1 MSNRKNL
8 FGTRILCILMS
19 FLMVFTSVP
28 VMSIIAFAEELSGD
42 EIANEPRYELNFNKN
57 WKFNYGDVANAQS
70 TAYSDKAWADVS
82 LPHDFSIIQD
92 FTTSG
97 TEGESGSLPGGTGW
111 YRKSFILPQSVH
123 DRVFILNF
131 GASYQETTVYVNGT
145 KIGENFNG
153 YNSFSF
159 DISDYLYFD
168 GATQNVIAV
177 KVVNN
182 IPSSRWYSGSG
193 LIGDVTLSVL
203 RNVHVG
209 LYGTQIT
216 TPDLESSNGTD
227 GTTNIKVEI
236 HNDAN
241 ASETVNV
248 VADIMNSSG
257 TVVATTASQ
266 TLTLGA
272 GSTTNVTLTAEVSS
286 PALWSVD
293 TPNMYKACIR
303 VEENGEA
310 LDEYYTDFGYTW
322 SSWSQS
328 TGFSLNGQKLKLQGV
343 CMHLDQG
350 GLGAAQEY
358 DAIYRQLS
366 ILKGMGV
373 NAIRGSHNV
382 FPEMYIDICN
392 ELGIL
397 FMEEM
402 FDGWYTS
409 KNENTYDFGPHF
421 NTSISS
427 SNKVIGGTGLKWYQF
442 VITQT
447 IKRDRNNPSI
457 FVWDVG
463 NELDNYGDTSVGS
476 DMKNIIDSLDTRP
489 ILWGNNTG
497 NKQAIDSYMD
507 IFGGNY
513 HLTDY
518 LSRYSSFGMPFV
530 GSETASAL
538 SSRGVYKYSYSNTA
552 NVSGDNYVHDARYAG
567 GSDYQISAYDASK
580 VGWGN
585 TAADAWYYTIV
596 NDWFSG
602 EFIWTGFD
610 YIGEPTPWNAYTGPN
625 GPYAYPNSSYFGPID
640 TAGFY
645 KDTAWLYNAFWNTN
659 ETTLHLVPG
668 TWNSSNLVVDA
679 SGYVDTAIYTNAP
692 YVELLYNGTVIAKAT
707 GTTYRTSA
715 GFTYTTYTET
725 VVDSSKC
732 QIGTLTDSNDHNLY
746 PLFEVKYDSSATLTL
761 KAYQSEGGAEI
772 TDTVG
777 TKKVYANMATGIT
790 VSAWNADTT
799 LTADSDSFNYI
810 EVTAVDA
817 NGNFVNDY
825 NGTLNVTLT
834 SNSGAGVIAAVDNG
848 NAATTQKFQ
857 SSSALLSD
865 TTAQIQMFNGKALI
879 IVQSTEKAGK
889 INVTVAPTDLPSQSI
904 GLTSVEEVNDELT
917 DEFEEIF
924 DQTVDVSNLDNQ
936 TRYEFLEDSFND
948 LEEPVE
954 EVSYVLYTLGSGAV
968 TSVPSGNYIIVGT
981 DTTGNT
987 STGVLNTTSA
997 SAGTLQTSGSAASTS
1012 SQSFYFSRLDNGKYT
1027 ISFTGEHVTNEFLN
1041 VTANGV
1047 EITGEPQELDVI
1059 FSDGKVKIGDGTNY
1073 ITYSSSAS
1081 NTAGVS
1087 TSGTALK
1094 LYQIVNGE
1102 VSRWGDVGLVEAGQY
1117 IIYGTS
1123 NWSNTSGYVMTPT
1136 PTVVNSFNGLVQSA
1150 ATPSNNEIKTDA
1162 ANEWTIEKIEDSNS
1176 YTIKSSTGK
1185 YFHIDSSGNAKLYL
1199 SDSPVATR
1207 IRQYNSEQKVVI
1219 DVDNYVLD
1227 LYGDGLFSQYIQ
1239 SNMDLI
1245 GDNERFE
1252 LYRRIDPTSSADIA
1266 LYNALENALN
1276 ENPAAYEEESYANLL
1291 DAVQAGLEK
1300 YGNDAVSDAD
1310 KTAAADAI
1318 TAAFNALE
1326 KSAISPTL
1334 KEDIA
1339 NLDEPVSVSGGYFKY
1354 TASSGS
1360 IIPDGEYII
1369 YVPYNVDGAVGQAR
1383 VMTGTAVTSGNYK
1396 GFGRVTATVSGDEI
1410 TTAEANEWTITY
1422 NSSTGK
1428 YTIVNKSGE
1437 YLNISTSSTRNVT
1450 ASSTAVEMSITGLSN
1465 GKVNIHNSNYYLQ
1478 NQDTSGSEMFSSWT
1492 GSGSGNHEQI
1502 ELYRKQYAYDAT
1514 NKKALYDAL
1523 QKGAETSQE
1532 LYTTATYTALLQAM
1546 QNGYDVFTDN
1556 SATDAEITAATQAIN
1571 RAYDALKYI
1580 NLRPMLEN
1588 QIASLVP
1595 PPGSQAQYGRYTA
1608 KQTSATVIPD
1618 GEYVISLDFDN
1629 RGTYGCWGVM
1639 SNTYVFEDGTF
1650 WDGMGW
1656 AATGAE
1662 PNANSDTWL
1671 IQRDTSSGNYL
1682 ISRLNADSVREY
1694 LYIPN
1699 AGNNDNCE
1707 MSATTSYSGK
1717 AAYWSAEIDTA
1728 TGLVK
1733 FRNTTRTDHLITFC
1747 AQEAYDSDLID
1758 GNLYVSAYQEG
1769 AISGKNNLLRLQ
1781 RKENGKLVDW
1791 YAPVADGKYIITQL
1805 NVNDTGVSNTTT
1817 NIMNTTSVPVAGS
1830 FAQVSNQQI
1839 VNDKITTNIDYELV
1853 FELADI
1859 ASGMYYIKTNAG
1871 KYISIGNAGTTDAT
1885 HKSYEL
1891 TLSDT
1896 PMALYVDPDENGN
1909 VYIYREDGSTT
1920 NDADNIYLDHYV
1932 GDSRFSSWK
1941 ESRSGNKAMRL
1952 FSYEQMVSENTVQQ
1966 ALYKKL
1972 QDAIAIDQGNY
1983 SEESYYNLL
1992 LAIKNGIDSYNNDTT
2007 DAQWQAAIDEI
2018 DRAIAALEIAKAS
2031 FPATLYKYGY
2041 TPTTDYSSGG
2051 KDFNQITYKEMF
2063 DVIYATPEILDQIK
2077 TVIGYDTATWASD
2090 DEKNSALEAV
2100 AYEYAKLYSLSFT
2113 GFPVKDGTE
2122 FTKATDYY
2130 DTYWNIW
2137 EKPGTK
2143 ADGEDNN
2150 EGASVQGLFS
2160 ATLNENGLPGAHEPY
2175 DGTLGYINTTM
2186 SSDTQNNDTTVAG
2199 LHSNISKTITR
2210 NGGSVSITL
2219 TPLEDISVYVPD
2231 FFSRN
2236 NILSADRLGNPT
2248 ETYAKYY
2255 WDVQFPFIEYTNMFG
2270 VNTYVYDSSDTER
2283 VFQASY
2289 NDATHT
2295 ATAQLTEI
2303 DDPTKGL
2310 VQIPHGMPDN
2320 KGFFPFNYR
2329 LDGSNADMSTT
2340 ENGIYHYGMSFTT
2353 EFYIPSSGQYGD
2365 GNDIVFE
2372 FSGDDDVLV
2381 YIDDVLVLDNGGLH
2395 GARYANINF
2404 TKKSVS
2410 YQYIADVETA
2420 TVTNAYSEGI
2430 TYTYGAENAGISTR
2444 NQAAIEYL
2452 NKIATD
2458 GEQHTFKFY
2467 YLERGSTESNCKLM
2481 FNIQKISDYVK
2492 LNDQSYVVDFG
2503 IPVAFDVKENNELSA
2518 PEGYEF
2524 ATYNYIGVTGRVP
2537 ASANSLVMFNEPTE
2551 DEVTRFGSQSELEYE
2566 GNFGTYFI
2574 NKDGT
2579 VKYTPHTMQFTDA
2592 GSIYLCA
2599 KVEHDPTYKEGTV
2612 YYAFEKVTIIPAT
2625 TIYYEDDFEGDGVTY
2640 TDGTIPTGE
2649 TNTNGYGVWKDATSP
2664 LPTGVIKGEIYQNAD
2679 QPGKTDANNY
2689 GYDGA
2694 YSDCAMYSG
2703 YSAKYVTVSAKNNPN
2718 VKYSGGEGSSW
2729 PEAEFTFAG
2738 TGFDLISVTS
2748 KDTGAI
2754 NLTVSDT
2761 DGNVVKNHT
2770 VNTYYGYTYGQIY
2783 RAANGS
2789 ETLTVTNTPLY
2800 FTADRGYTATPTY
2813 YAEDG
2818 TIVTENTGDLKPAYA
2833 MGWIIENVVAEDN
2846 ALYQIPVIKVN
2857 GLDYGTY
2864 TVTITPMYSSRMD
2877 AAKDGAYDFYVDAIR
2892 IYNPAGIGDTLTNPT
2907 ISYAYTQDREANPDY
2922 LELRNMLISTNKLTN
2937 DGTSA
2942 EGVVFIDGIS
2952 ENDDVSK
2959 YTSGGPN
2966 NELYLLKGQAV
2977 AFQIWASSVPDD
2989 IQIGAK
2995 AVGDTVPTMFISY
3008 QTTSDLYTAQTSIRT
3023 ATDLSYSIDALLR
3036 QQSQGQLGWTPV
3048 TGSDGNTYYS
3058 SGTIVIQN
3066 ISEGIISITNVRW
3079 TFPSTGFGYFENL
3092 ENNAQTTAEEP
3103 VMLMSNYSTFR
3114 MARSA
3119 VRAVNADLEIGQDD
3133 VVIENDTVTAGESI
3147 TVNVTTSTDV
3157 SELVIRDEK
3166 GNVITPEAVESFVGT
3181 IDNEDVKLWTV
3192 TLSETEAGTYT
3203 YFITGAYEN
3212 GLESDNPVE
3221 ITVTVE
3227 EIPQPE
3233 ENPEENL
3240 TFFEKLTGF
3249 FEKILDFFR
3258 RLVVLLTGAE
3268 M

>member
-8 FGTRILCILMS
+8 FGTRMLCILMS
-19 FLMVFTSVP
+19 FLMVITSIP
-28 VMSIIAFAEELSGD
+28 ALSIFALAEELSGD

-70 TAYSDKAWADVS
+70 TAYSDKAWSDVS

-92 FTTSG
+92 FTLSG

-168 GATQNVIAV
+168 GVTQNIIAV

-227 GTTNIKVEI
+227 GTTTVKVEI
-236 HNDAN
+236 HNDSSATEN
-241 ASETVNV
+241 INV
-248 VADIMNSSG
+248 VADILNSSG
-257 TVVATTASQ
+257 TVVATANQS
-266 TLTLGA
+266 LSISGN
-272 GSTTNVTLTAEVSS
+272 TTKAVTLTAEVSS

-293 TPNMYKACIR
+293 TPNMYKARIR

-322 SSWSQS
+322 SSWNQT
-328 TGFSLNGQKLKLQGV
+328 TGFSLNGQNLKLQGV

-350 GLGAAQEY
+350 GLGAVQEY

-402 FDGWYTS
+402 FDGWIVH
-409 KNENTYDFGPHF
+409 KNDNSYDFATCF
-421 NTSISS
+421 DTSIASD
-427 SNKVIGGTGLKWYQF
+427 NHIFGGSGLKWYQF
-442 VITQT
+442 VVTQT
-447 IKRDRNNPSI
+447 IKRDRNNPCI
-457 FVWDVG
+457 FAWDVA
-463 NELDNYGDTSVGS
+463 NELWNPNQPTIAS
-476 DMKNIIDSLDTRP
+476 DLKNIIDSLDSRP
-489 ILWGNNTG
+489 MLWGNNSG
-497 NKQAIDSYMD
+497 SKQSIDSYMD

-513 HLTDY
+513 HLSDY
-518 LSRYSSFGMPFV
+518 LSKYSSFGMPFV
-530 GSETASAL
+530 GSETASVVG
-538 SSRGVYKYSYSNTA
+538 SRGYYKNLYSQNAY
-552 NVSGDNYVHDARYAG
+552 NVNYAG
-567 GSDYQISAYDASK
+567 SYQVNAYDASN
-580 VGWGN
+580 VSWGN
-585 TAADAWYYTIV
+585 TAADAWYYTII

-602 EFIWTGFD
+602 EFVWTGFD
-610 YIGEPTPWNAYTGPN
+610 YIGEPTPWNGHDNTYVKTDIN
-625 GPYAYPNSSYFGPID
+625 GPNSSFFGIID
-640 TAGFY
+640 TAGFG
-645 KDTAWLYNAFWNTN
+645 KDSYYLYNSWWDKN

-668 TWNSSNLVVDA
+668 TWNSSNLVVDS
-679 SGYVDTAIYTNAP
+679 SGYVDVAIYTSAP
-692 YVELLYNGTVIAKAT
+692 YVELLYNGNVIAKAT
-707 GTTYRTSA
+707 GTTYTTSA
-715 GFTYTTYTET
+715 GYRYTTYAET

-732 QIGTLTDSNDHNLY
+732 KVGTLTGSNDHNLY
-746 PLFEVKYDSSATLTL
+746 PLFEVKYDASAELTL
-761 KAYQSEGGAEI
+761 KAYKSEGGAEI

-777 TKKVYANMATGIT
+777 TKKVYANTASNIT
-790 VSAWNADTT
+790 VGAWNDDTT
-799 LTADSDSFNYI
+799 LTADGDSFNYI
-810 EVTAVDA
+810 EVTAVDS

-825 NGTLNVTLT
+825 NGTLDVTLT
-834 SNSGAGVIAAVDNG
+834 SSSGAGVIAAVDNG
-848 NAATTQKFQ
+848 NASTNDKFQ
-857 SSSALLSD
+857 SSTSLLSD
-865 TTAQIQMFNGKALI
+865 TTARIKMFNGKALI

-904 GLTSVEEVNDELT
+904 GLTSVAEVDDELT

-936 TRYEFLEDSFND
+936 ARFEFLEASFND
-948 LEEPVE
+948 LDEPVE
-954 EVSYVLYTLGSGAV
+954 DVSYVLYTLGSGAV
-968 TSVPSGNYIIVGT
+968 SEIPTGYYIISGS
-981 DTTGNT
+981 DSTGNI
-987 STGVLNTTSA
+987 STGSLSTTSA
-997 SAGTLQTSGSAASTS
+997 GAGTLVTEGSEIGSN
-1012 SQSFYFSRLDNGKYT
+1012 SRVWTFTKQDNGKYYV
-1027 ISFTGEHVTNEFLN
+1027 SFTGEFIIGEYLN
-1041 VTANGV
+1041 ISASGLSTSA
-1047 EITGEPQELDVI
+1047 TPQELDVI

-1073 ITYSSSAS
+1073 ITYSSSSA

-1094 LYQIVNGE
+1094 LYQVKDGE
-1102 VSRWGDVGLVEAGQY
+1102 VERFGDVGLVEDGQY

-1123 NWSNTSGYVMTPT
+1123 SWTNTSGYVMTPK
-1136 PTVVNSFNGLVQSA
+1136 PTVVNSFNGLEQSA
-1150 ATPSNNEIKTDA
+1150 ATPSGNEIVTDS
-1162 ANEWTIEKIEDSNS
+1162 ANEWTFEKIEDSTG
-1176 YTIKSSTGK
+1176 YTIKSSDGK
-1185 YFHIDSSGNAKLYL
+1185 YLNIDSSGNAKLYL

-1207 IRQYNSEQKVVI
+1207 IRQYNSEQKVII

-1239 SNMDLI
+1239 SNMGLI

-1252 LYRRIDPTSSADIA
+1252 LYRKVDASSAADIA

-1276 ENPAAYEEESYANLL
+1276 TNPAAYEDESYANLL

-1300 YGNDAVSDAD
+1300 YGKDTVSDAE
-1310 KTAAADAI
+1310 KTAAAEAI
-1318 TAAFNALE
+1318 NSAFDALE
-1326 KSAISPTL
+1326 KNAISPTL

-1339 NLDEPVSVSGGYFKY
+1339 GLQAPVSIEGGYFKY
-1354 TASSGS
+1354 KAVSGTP
-1360 IIPDGEYII
+1360 IPDGQYIL
-1369 YVPYNVDGAVGQAR
+1369 YATDKSNSSNV
-1383 VMTGTAVTSGNYK
+1383 MSGNDITASTGVK
-1396 GFGRVTATVSGDEI
+1396 GFERSTGTVSGEKI
-1410 TTAEANEWTITY
+1410 TTAESNEWTITY

-1428 YTIVNKSGE
+1428 YTFKNVDDE
-1437 YLNISTSSTRNVT
+1437 YLNVQQARNSVT
-1450 ASSTAVEMSITGLSN
+1450 ASSTPIELSISPYSDGT
-1465 GKVNIHNSNYYLQ
+1465 VNIHNSNFYLQ
-1478 NQDTSGSEMFSSWT
+1478 NHDTKAAPIFSNWDETT
-1492 GSGSGNHEQI
+1492 GNQVHCKFT
-1502 ELYRKQYAYDAT
+1502 LYREQEAYDAT

-1523 QKGAETSQE
+1523 QMGAEAEQE
-1532 LYTTATYTALLQAM
+1532 LYTNATYTALLQAM
-1546 QNGYDVFTDN
+1546 QNGYDVFTDD
-1556 SATDAEITAATQAIN
+1556 SATDAEIISATQAIN
-1571 RAYDALKYI
+1571 KAYDALKYL
-1580 NLRPMLEN
+1580 NLRPLLES
-1588 QIASLVP
+1588 QIAALTP

-1629 RGTYGCWGVM
+1629 RGTNGCWGVM
-1639 SNTYVFEDGTF
+1639 SNTYVLEDGWT

-1656 AATGAE
+1656 AATGAA

-1682 ISRLNADSVREY
+1682 ISRLNADGEREY

-1733 FRNTTRTDHLITFC
+1733 FRNTTSARSDHLITFC
-1747 AQEAYDSDLID
+1747 AQEAYDSNLID
-1758 GNLYVSAYQEG
+1758 GSLYVSAYQEG

-1781 RKENGKLVDW
+1781 RKENGQLVEW
-1791 YAPVADGKYIITQL
+1791 YAPVADGRYLITQL

-1817 NIMNTTSVPVAGS
+1817 NVMNTTSVPVAGS

-1853 FELADI
+1853 FELVDI
-1859 ASGMYYIKTNAG
+1859 ASGTYYIKTNTG
-1871 KYISIGNAGTTDAT
+1871 KYISIGNSGTTDAT

-1909 VYIYREDGSTT
+1909 VYIYREDGSAS

-1932 GDSRFSSWK
+1932 GDNRFSSWK
-1941 ESRSGNKAMRL
+1941 ESRSGNKALRL

-1983 SEESYYNLL
+1983 SEESYNKLL
-1992 LAIKNGIDSYNNDTT
+1992 LAIMDGIDSYNNDTT
-2007 DAQWQAAIDEI
+2007 DDEWQASIDKI
-2018 DRAIAALEIAKAS
+2018 DSAIAALEIAKTS
-2031 FPATLYKYGY
+2031 FPATIYKYGY
-2041 TPTTDYSSGG
+2041 TPTSTYTGGG
-2051 KDFNQITYKEMF
+2051 KDFNEITYMEMF
-2063 DVIYATPEILDQIK
+2063 DVIYATPKILDQIK
-2077 TVIGYDTATWASD
+2077 AVIGYDTATWASS
-2090 DEKNSALEAV
+2090 DEKNAALEAV
-2100 AYEYAKLYSLSFT
+2100 VYEYAKLYSIAFT
-2113 GFPVKDGTE
+2113 GFPVASDDKN
-2122 FTKATDYY
+2122 TKVTNLY
-2130 DTYWNIW
+2130 DTFWNIW
-2137 EKPGTK
+2137 DKPNTK
-2143 ADGEDNN
+2143 GSN
-2150 EGASVQGLFS
+2150 EQINDGASVQGLFS
-2160 ATLNENGLPGAHEPY
+2160 TTLGADGLPESHAAY
-2175 DGTLGYINTTM
+2175 DDALPYINTDVTM
-2186 SSDTQNNDTTVAG
+2186 HTNVTNRAVSG
-2199 LHSNISKTITR
+2199 IHENITKDITR
-2210 NGGSVSITL
+2210 NGSTSTITL
-2219 TPLEDISVYVPD
+2219 TPLEDISVYAPD
-2231 FFSRN
+2231 FFSREA
-2236 NILSADRLGNPT
+2236 ILSSGKLGNPSA
-2248 ETYAKYY
+2248 TYAKQY
-2255 WDVQFPFIEYTNMFG
+2255 WDVQFPFVEYTNMFG

-2289 NDATHT
+2289 NDSTHT

-2303 DDPTKGL
+2303 DSDSDLGKVRGPNDWSNGR
-2310 VQIPHGMPDN
+2310 
-2320 KGFFPFNYR
+2320 GFFPFNNR
-2329 LDGSNADMSTT
+2329 LDGSNASMTTT
-2340 ENGIYHYGMSFTT
+2340 EAAVYHFGMSFSTD
-2353 EFYIPSSGQYGD
+2353 FYIPSTGQYGD

-2395 GARYANINF
+2395 GPRYANINF

-2410 YQYIADVETA
+2410 YQFLSDVESGA
-2420 TVTNAYSEGI
+2420 VLNPGSEGI
-2430 TYTYGAENAGISTR
+2430 TYTYGAENAGISAQ

-2452 NKIATD
+2452 NKVATD
-2458 GEQHTFKFY
+2458 GQQHTFTFY
-2467 YLERGSTESNCKLM
+2467 YLERGSTDSNCKLM

-2503 IPVAFDVKENNELSA
+2503 LPVEFDVKENNVVTA

-2524 ATYNYIGVTGRVP
+2524 ATYNYVGITNRVP
-2537 ASANSLVMFNEPTE
+2537 ASANSLVMFNEPTA
-2551 DEVTRFGSQSELEYE
+2551 DEVTRFGSKTQLEYA
-2566 GNFGTYFI
+2566 GNFGTYII

-2579 VKYTPHTMQFTDA
+2579 VKYTPKTIQFTDA

-2612 YYAFEKVTIIPAT
+2612 YYAFEKITIIPAT
-2625 TIYYEDDFEGDGVTY
+2625 TIYYEDDFEGNGVTY
-2640 TDGTIPTGE
+2640 TDGTIPTDE
-2649 TNTNGYGVWKDATSP
+2649 TNNNKYGIWQDATNS
-2664 LPTGVIKGEIYQNAD
+2664 LPTGVIKGEIYQHADKPGAVDSNA
-2679 QPGKTDANNY
+2679 Y
-2689 GYDGA
+2689 GYDSA
-2694 YSDCAMYSG
+2694 YDECAMYSG
-2703 YSAKYVTVSAKNNPN
+2703 YSSKYVTVSTKNNPN
-2718 VKYSGGEGSSW
+2718 VTYSGGAGSSW
-2729 PEAEFTFAG
+2729 PKAEFTFAG

-2754 NLTVSDT
+2754 NLTVKNSD
-2761 DGNVVKNHT
+2761 GKVVKNHT

-2783 RAANGS
+2783 RAVNGS

-2800 FTADRGYTATPTY
+2800 FTADRSYTATPTY
-2813 YAEDG
+2813 YAADG
-2818 TIVTENTGDLKPAYA
+2818 TIVTENTGDLEPAYA
-2833 MGWIIENVVAEDN
+2833 MGWILETAVTEDN
-2846 ALYQIPVIKVN
+2846 ALYQIPVMKIN
-2857 GLDYGTY
+2857 ALDYGVY
-2864 TVTITPMYSSRMD
+2864 TVTVTPMYSSRMD
-2877 AAKDGAYDFYVDAIR
+2877 MQKDGAYEFYFDAIR
-2892 IYNPAGIGDTLTNPT
+2892 IYNPAGVGDTLVNPT
-2907 ISYAYTQDREANPDY
+2907 ISYTYTQDKEANPDY

-2942 EGVVFIDGIS
+2942 EGVVFIDGVA

-2966 NELYLLKGQAV
+2966 NELYLLKDQAV

-2995 AVGDTVPTMFISY
+2995 AVGEKVPTMFVSY
-3008 QTTSDLYTAQTSIRT
+3008 ATTTDMYTAQASVKS

-3036 QQSQGQLGWTPV
+3036 QQSEGQLGWTPV

-3066 ISEGIISITNVRW
+3066 ITDGIISITNVKW
-3079 TFPSTGFGYFENL
+3079 TFPSAGFGYFENL
-3092 ENNAQTTAEEP
+3092 ENSTQAVSEEP

-3119 VRAVNADLEIGQDD
+3119 VRATNADLEIGQDD
-3133 VVIENDTVTAGESI
+3133 VVVENNTVATGEAI
-3147 TVNVTTSTDV
+3147 KINVSTSTDV
-3157 SELVIRDEK
+3157 DTLIIRDEN
-3166 GNVITPEAVESFVGT
+3166 GNVVTPEAIESYVET
-3181 IDNEDVKLWTV
+3181 IDNEKVKQWTV
-3192 TLSETEAGTYT
+3192 TLSADKAGSYTYT
-3203 YFITGAYEN
+3203 ITGAYEN
-3212 GLESDNPVE
+3212 GYESDTPVE

-3227 EIPQPE
+3227 DVPETE
-3233 ENPEENL
+3233 ENGDDE
-3240 TFFEKLTGF
+3240 FS
-3249 FEKILDFFR
+3249 ILDAITGYFAKLVDFFKKIIAI
-3258 RLVVLLTGAE
+3258 LTSMFA
-3268 M
+3268 